1 MKLLSLSTLF
11 AVLLLILSGCQGVSP
26 LPKKKVVIDSTLPV
40 VTLTKNGIMRDMK
53 TIAFE
58 WSTIKDPRVKE
69 IYVYK
74 RASGAKSTN
83 KLDYYETVDNRF
95 KTHYLD
101 ANNEPGVKYSYA
113 FRVISNDAQGRLSKT
128 YDVSTLPVL
137 DSVAWIHA
145 IAGLPRSAKIIW
157 RPHENQRVASYI
169 IERKSFE
176 EEKFEQIATLH
187 GRLHAEFI
195 DEDLADNSIYFYRI
209 RAKTYDGIIS
219 KPSQIVKSVTKALPK
234 SVAYINATKNLPKK
248 IKIEWSASKQK
259 DFHQYYLY
267 RGEDID
273 SSFEL
278 IAKLY
283 NNHFTDTIDKDGKVY
298 FYRVSVVDKDGLES
312 EHEKNTIMGMTLPK
326 PDAPIITGVK
336 LIDKG
341 VELSWKKTDA
351 RIKSFKIMRKHK
363 TGWLKESTK
372 EYKNIFQTKFIDKNI
387 KPDSTYTYT
396 VYGLD
401 ENAIVSKPSIEVKIK
416 TAESNKIVDGEKS
429 EPMQE
434 VIVENQDNKT
444 DENIQE
450 TLTPAKDLDL
460 NEI

>member
-1 MKLLSLSTLF
+1 MKLLSLSTLC
-11 AVLLLILSGCQGVSP
+11 AVSLLILSGCQGVNP

-40 VTLTKNGIMRDMK
+40 VTLTKNGIIRDMK
-53 TIAFE
+53 TVAFE
-58 WSTIKDPRVKE
+58 WSAIKDPRVKE

-74 RASGAKSTN
+74 RVSGAKSTN
-83 KLDYYETVDNRF
+83 KLDYYDTVENRF

-101 ANNEPGVKYSYA
+101 ANNEPGTKYSYA
-113 FRVISNDAQGRLSKT
+113 FRIISDNAQGTLSKT

-137 DSVAWIHA
+137 DSVAWIHS

-157 RPHENQRVASYI
+157 RPHENQRVESYI
-169 IERKSFE
+169 IERKTFE
-176 EEKFEQIATLH
+176 DEKFEKIATLH
-187 GRLHAEFI
+187 GRLNAEFI
-195 DEDLADNSIYFYRI
+195 DEDLADNAVYLYRI
-209 RAKTYDGIIS
+209 RVKTYDGIIS

-234 SVAYINATKNLPKK
+234 SVVYISATKNLPKK

-259 DFHQYYLY
+259 DFYQYYLY

-283 NNHFTDTIDKDGKVY
+283 NNHFTDNIGKDGKVY

-326 PDAPIITGVK
+326 PDAPVITGIK

-341 VELSWKKTDA
+341 VELSWKKTDS
-351 RIKSFKIMRKHK
+351 RIKSFKIIRKHR
-363 TGWLKESTK
+363 TSWLKESTK
-372 EYKNIFQTKFIDKNI
+372 EYKNIFQTKFIDNNI
-387 KPDSTYTYT
+387 NPDSTYTYI
-396 VYGLD
+396 VYGID
-401 ENAIVSKPSIEVKIK
+401 ENGIVSKPSTEVNIK
-416 TAESNKIVDGEKS
+416 TGESDKIVDGEKS
-429 EPMQE
+429 EPIKEVEVQSQE
-434 VIVENQDNKT
+434 SDTKSSK
-444 DENIQE
+444 E
-450 TLTPAKDLDL
+450 TITPAQDLDL